1 VIDHSMDQNKNI
13 EDLLG
18 EKGHLQAQSVAFE
31 QQSGLKR
38 AILSKIASNSKIFRS
53 DKSHHG
59 TNSGV
64 SIGNYLIA
72 WLMGC
77 MIFFRKDNIYISFY
91 VIPIWDVDMKCVC
104 LKCFYICNWF

>member
-1 VIDHSMDQNKNI
+1 MIDHSMDQNKNI

-77 MIFFRKDNIYISFY
+77 MIFLGKIIYIYLSMSL
-91 VIPIWDVDMKCVC
+91 PIWDVDMKCVC